1 MTADPTDPYTAAFAA
16 DGPYAGLDPLAFA
29 PELRRSLAEAA
40 EDFQRA
46 QAGRAPR
53 HAVLEADAP
62 MLSDGGSLAYVGRGY
77 RLFVLKRLTRLGGV
91 DGLVYGPELRFDE
104 AIAAQAPALSATRF
118 YTREALRALLRD
130 RA

>member
-1 MTADPTDPYTAAFAA
+1 MTAAPADPYTAAFAA
-16 DGPYAGLDPLAFA
+16 DGPYAGLDPNLLA
-29 PELRRSLAEAA
+29 PQLRRCLGEAA

-91 DGLVYGPELRFDE
+91 DGLVYGPELRFDPT
-104 AIAAQAPALSATRF
+104 IAPQVPALSATRF
-118 YTREALRALLRD
+118 YAGDALRTLLGH